1 MPSAPPPQ
9 ARAGLRAEGQRVQE
23 VQAQHGALHED
34 GLTEGRTS
42 DRARARGRV
51 GWLLSED
58 DAGHRRGHDW
68 VGPVRAEEAVTV
80 YQ

>member
-9 ARAGLRAEGQRVQE
+9 ARAGLGLRAQAEGQRVQE

-68 VGPVRAEEAVTV
+68 VGPAQEAV
-80 YQ
+80 